1 MLMPRPDEGP
11 PVETVSP
18 STARQL
24 HARLAEEQAER
35 RLPSLVA
42 VLVRDG
48 RLVWHGA
55 VGEVDGRPPTA
66 DTQYR
71 IGSITK
77 TMVAVAVL
85 RLRDEGLLGLN
96 DPVGAELP
104 EAPAAD
110 ATIAQLLS
118 HTSGLQAETHGPWW
132 ERTPGVDWSRLAASH
147 RHDATPLPHGRRHH
161 YSNVGYAVLGQLLAH
176 LRGRPWDEVLHDELL
191 GPLGMH
197 RTTVRPVAPAA
208 PGLAVHPFADAVLP
222 EPEHD
227 AVAMGPAGQLWCSI
241 RDLGRWAAF
250 LGGATAGLLSDASLE
265 ELGRPIAIDDRPG
278 QAWTTAHGLG
288 VQVHNFGGRR
298 FIGHG
303 GSMPGFL
310 AAVRVDVASGDGAAV
325 MTNTTT
331 GLGPDLIIDLLDL
344 LAAHDPRP
352 APTWRAGG
360 IDPALLELAGVWY
373 WGPTPLLLHVRAGE
387 IEIGPMTGPGRS
399 SRFRPAE
406 HGTWR
411 GLDAYYAGERLR
423 VVRRDDGT
431 VDHLDLGSFVLTRAP
446 YDPDSDV
453 PGGVEPGG
461 WR

>member
-1 MLMPRPDEGP
+1 VD
-11 PVETVSP
+11 TVSET
-18 STARQL
+18 TARHL
-24 HARLAEEQAER
+24 DARMAEEQAER

-42 VLVRDG
+42 ALARDG
-48 RLVWHGA
+48 RTVWHGA
-55 VGEVDGRPPTA
+55 VGEVEGRPPTT

-77 TMVAVAVL
+77 TLVAVEVL

-96 DPVGAELP
+96 DPVAGELP
-104 EAPAAD
+104 EAPAAH

-132 ERTPGVDWSRLAASH
+132 ERTPGVDWPTLAASH
-147 RHDATPLPHGRRHH
+147 RHDAAPLPHGRRHH
-161 YSNVGYAVLGQLLAH
+161 YSNVGYAVLGQLISQ
-176 LRGRPWDEVLHDELL
+176 LRGRPWDEVIRHELL
-191 GPLGMH
+191 EPLGMK
-197 RTTVRPVAPAA
+197 RTTTRPAPPAA

-227 AVAMGPAGQLWCSI
+227 AVAMGPAGQLWCSLT
-241 RDLGRWAAF
+241 DLARWAAF
-250 LGGATAGLLSDASLE
+250 LGGDTAGLLSDATLE

-278 QAWTTAHGLG
+278 QPWTTAHGLG

-310 AAVRVDVASGDGAAV
+310 AAVRVDVRSGDGAVV
-325 MTNTTT
+325 MANTTA

-344 LAAHDPRP
+344 LAKHEPRP
-352 APTWRAGG
+352 APRWRAGE
-360 IDPALLELAGVWY
+360 IDPSALELAGVWF
-373 WGPTPLLLHVRAGE
+373 WGPTPLLLRVRAGE
-387 IEIGPMTGPGRS
+387 LELGPMQGPGRA
-399 SRFRPAE
+399 SRFRPVGD
-406 HGTWR
+406 GTWR
-411 GLDAYYAGERLR
+411 GLDAYYAGERLA

-431 VDHLDLGSFVLTRAP
+431 IDHLDLGSFVLTREP
-446 YDPDSDV
+446 YDRASDV
-453 PGGVEPGG
+453 PGGVDPAG

>member
-1 MLMPRPDEGP
+1 
-11 PVETVSP
+11 VETVSP
-18 STARQL
+18 STARHL
-24 HARLAEEQAER
+24 HARLAEEQADR

-42 VLVRDG
+42 ALVRDG

-55 VGEVDGRPPTA
+55 AGQVGGQPPTA

-77 TMVAVAVL
+77 TMVAVQVL

-96 DPVGAELP
+96 DPVGSQLP
-104 EAPAAD
+104 EAPAAN

-118 HTSGLQAETHGPWW
+118 HTAGLQAETHGPWW
-132 ERTPGVDWSRLAASH
+132 ERTPGADWPHLAATH
-147 RHDATPLPHGRRHH
+147 RHDAAPLPHGRRHH
-161 YSNVGYAVLGQLLAH
+161 YSNVGYAVLGQLISH
-176 LRGRPWDEVLHDELL
+176 LRGQPWDEVLRRELL
-191 GPLGMH
+191 EPLGMT
-197 RTTVRPVAPAA
+197 RTTTRPLAPAA

-227 AVAMGPAGQLWCSI
+227 AGAMGPAGQLWCSLT
-241 RDLGRWAAF
+241 DLARWAAF
-250 LGGATAGLLSDASLE
+250 LGGETAGLLAEATLE

-278 QAWTTAHGLG
+278 QPWTTAHGLG

-310 AAVRVDVASGDGAAV
+310 AAVRVDVASGDGAVV
-325 MTNTTT
+325 MTNTTA

-344 LAAHDPRP
+344 FAAHDPRP
-352 APTWRAGG
+352 APSWHAGG
-360 IDPALLELAGVWY
+360 VDAELLELAGIWY
-373 WGPTPLLLHVRAGE
+373 WGPTPLVLRVRADE
-387 IEIGPMTGPGRS
+387 LELAPLTGPGRA
-399 SRFRPAE
+399 SRFRATPD
-406 HGTWR
+406 GGWR

-431 VDHLDLGSFVLTRAP
+431 VDHLDVASFVLTREP
-446 YDPDSDV
+446 YEPGSDV
-453 PGGVEPGG
+453 PGGVDPDG